1 MMPSAW
7 TPRSWNAALQGQ
19 DGLGPVSKI
28 TAPTRKSCEMQEPCG
43 TNGVVATKHEWRG
56 VNQVTNRVVPPR
68 VSCHKR
74 CGVNQVARRAC
85 GGLGCRDEVG
95 LRV

>member
-7 TPRSWNAALQGQ
+7 TPRSWRAALRGQ
-19 DGLGPVSKI
+19 DGLGRVSKI

-56 VNQVTNRVVPPR
+56 IYQVTNGVVSPR
-68 VSCHKR
+68 VWCHKR

-85 GGLGCRDEVG
+85 GGLRCRDEG
-95 LRV
+95 T

>member
-7 TPRSWNAALQGQ
+7 TPRSWRAALRGQ
-19 DGLGPVSKI
+19 DGLGRVSKI

-56 VNQVTNRVVPPR
+56 VNQVTNGVVSPR
-68 VSCHKR
+68 VWCHKR

-85 GGLGCRDEVG
+85 GGLRCRDEG
-95 LRV
+95 T